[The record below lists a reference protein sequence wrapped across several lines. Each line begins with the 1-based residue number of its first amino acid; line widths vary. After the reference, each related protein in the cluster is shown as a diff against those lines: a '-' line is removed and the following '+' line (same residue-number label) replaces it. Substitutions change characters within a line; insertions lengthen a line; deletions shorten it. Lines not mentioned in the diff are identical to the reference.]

1 MKTVDTL
8 EQLDTNLKKLEYYLQ
23 SGSAE
28 EQQEARRFIERGTCF
43 LAYNDGEKVRF
54 APSRFIGYQSN
65 TFDKHSSNAE
75 RNGGVTNPAISRLLK
90 RQQPLADLELEEQY
104 QQYCHSLGITPR
116 PKGSFGASRKYW
128 RL

>member
-1 MKTVDTL
+1 M
-8 EQLDTNLKKLEYYLQ
+8 EHYLQ
-23 SGSAE
+23 AGSAD

-43 LAYNDGEKVRF
+43 LAYNDGKTMRF
-54 APSRFIGYQSN
+54 APSRFIGYQNN

-75 RNGGVTNPAISRLLK
+75 RDGRVTNPAISRLLETPL
-90 RQQPLADLELEEQY
+90 PLADTELEEQY

-116 PKGSFGASRKYW
+116 PKGSFGVSRKYW

>member
-1 MKTVDTL
+1 MKTVATL
-8 EQLDTNLKKLEYYLQ
+8 EQLNTNLKKLEYYLQ
-23 SGSAE
+23 TGSAE
-28 EQQEARRFIERGTCF
+28 EQQDARRFIERGTCF
-43 LAYNDGEKVRF
+43 LAYNDGAKVRF
-54 APSRFIGYQSN
+54 APSRFIGYQNN

-75 RNGGVTNPAISRLLK
+75 RNGGVTNPAISKLLK
-90 RQQPLADLELEEQY
+90 TQQPLADVELEEQY